1 IRARLRPPGSGSG
14 RRHRRARRTR
24 PSGRVPGSPPLRILV
39 HEFVSGGGLS
49 GRPLPPTLAREG
61 AAMLGALL
69 ADLAAVPGLEIVA
82 TTDPRTRLRVPP
94 GVEAVPLPP
103 TRPAAT
109 LRRLIRAA
117 DAVWLIAPETDGILA
132 RLAARVE
139 AEGRPLLGPS
149 AAAIRAA
156 ADKAALRRRLAA
168 AGVAGPPARTL
179 PRAADPR
186 AMAADIEYP
195 VVVKPARGAGC
206 GGVGLARDAAE
217 FARAV
222 ALARAAGAGRLLA
235 QPFLPGAAASVSL
248 IGDGSRAFAL
258 AVNAQHVPVG
268 LPFAYDGGATPLEHP
283 RAARAV
289 ECALAAYRALP
300 GLVGYV
306 GIDLVVSDAGP
317 VVTDVNPRLTTA
329 YLGVRAALDVNIAAL
344 ALDACLG
351 RLPPPSGP

>member
-1 IRARLRPPGSGSG
+1 
-14 RRHRRARRTR
+14 
-24 PSGRVPGSPPLRILV
+24 
-39 HEFVSGGGLS
+39 
-49 GRPLPPTLAREG
+49 
-61 AAMLGALL
+61 
-69 ADLAAVPGLEIVA
+69 
-82 TTDPRTRLRVPP
+82 

-103 TRPAAT
+103 TRAAAA

-132 RLAARVE
+132 RLAALVE
-139 AEGRPLLGPS
+139 AEGRRLLGPG
-149 AAAIRAA
+149 AAAIRRA
-156 ADKAALRRRLAA
+156 ADKAAPRRRLAA
-168 AGVAGPPARTL
+168 AGVAAPPARTL

-186 AMAADIEYP
+186 AIAADLEYP
-195 VVVKPARGAGC
+195 VVVKPWRGAGC

-222 ALARAAGAGRLLA
+222 ALARAEGAGRLLV

-248 IGDGSRAFAL
+248 IGDGARALAL
-258 AVNAQHVPVG
+258 AVHAPHVRVG

-283 RAARAV
+283 KAARAV

-306 GIDLVVSDAGP
+306 GMDLVLSDDGP

-329 YLGVRAALDVNIAAL
+329 YLGVRAALDVNVAAL
-344 ALDACLG
+344 ALEA
-351 RLPPPSGP
+351 